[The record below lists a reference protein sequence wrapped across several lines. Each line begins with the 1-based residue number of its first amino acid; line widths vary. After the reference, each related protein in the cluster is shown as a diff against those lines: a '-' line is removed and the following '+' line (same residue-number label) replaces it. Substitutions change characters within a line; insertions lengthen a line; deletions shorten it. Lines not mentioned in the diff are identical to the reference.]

1 MAAGAQ
7 QARRT
12 SVGVLYLYCIAD
24 AEEPVEP
31 GTLGLGLAHDG
42 GVFSVQHGGLA
53 GVVSRALPARCRP
66 TRENLLAHELVN
78 EAVMRRHAMVPMSFG
93 TVFESERDVVALLE
107 GAERPLRELLALLR
121 GKIELGVKVRWDR
134 PRVLAELER
143 EEPELR
149 DLRGPSEGPG
159 GAGRSRTRY
168 GRAVE
173 RALESRARELKG
185 SVYQALRPLAVA
197 GRTRRA
203 VGNDLLLD
211 VAFLV
216 ENAREEDFDRAVDA
230 LVARHRG
237 ELRFDYT
244 GPWPPYSFVNV
255 RLQLERVRD

>member
-1 MAAGAQ
+1 
-7 QARRT
+7 
-12 SVGVLYLYCIAD
+12 
-24 AEEPVEP
+24 
-31 GTLGLGLAHDG
+31 
-42 GVFSVQHGGLA
+42 A
-53 GVVSRALPARCRP
+53 GVVSRAAPARCRP

-143 EEPELR
+143 EEPMLR
-149 DLRGPSEGPG
+149 DLRDGSEGPG
-159 GAGRSRTRY
+159 RPGARSRTRY
-168 GRAVE
+168 GRALE

-185 SVYQALRPLAVA
+185 SAYQALRPLAVT

-203 VGNDLLLD
+203 VGDDLLLD